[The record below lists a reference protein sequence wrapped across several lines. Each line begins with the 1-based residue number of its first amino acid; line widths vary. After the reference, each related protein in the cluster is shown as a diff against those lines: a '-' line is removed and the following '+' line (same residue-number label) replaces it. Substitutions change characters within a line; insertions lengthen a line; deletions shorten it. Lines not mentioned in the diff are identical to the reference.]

1 MEHRDV
7 SIGNQTFVRPGDR
20 YLPYWRV
27 GLGLVLLGLV
37 LLLFALWQDVRTASL
52 DFDHHAA
59 ALHEDVLQKLRV
71 NEVLLAGFAAHYA
84 VTGDMARPEVA
95 GYIRDML
102 ARYPHIHTMGVR
114 TYPAHEPVP
123 ELDADS
129 VLHIDLAMERAIASG
144 EAVASSPFPLAD
156 GGQAYALVQ
165 PVGPRQAT
173 DQAPG
178 QPRHPPVLVSLV
190 VQGRSL
196 LDSSLFPNA
205 SLTLLH
211 GGAATHKALYQSF
224 ADEADRL
231 ARTVFPLLSYSNK
244 LAGVGQPFVLHIEK
258 QLGWEVISLPVL
270 LVLGVFMPGTA
281 IVLAFYIRAKRASE
295 TTRVNAERALRE
307 SEARYRSLVENAAEA
322 IVVFDAGTGRFMEV
336 NPNAE
341 RLFGIRRDQLLRLN
355 PLSLSPAKQPDGRS
369 SKDVACRRIE
379 QALAGETSE
388 FEWLHQDAQGNP
400 VYCEIRL
407 ARLPDTDRRLIRG
420 SMTDITERRRAQQQL
435 VDTKNFLEA
444 LYDGSP
450 DMIFLFSRRGY
461 LVDVN
466 QSAVMESGFTRE
478 ELLGKDFEVLMGVHY
493 TREGVTSRARE
504 ALAGRRQVFQ
514 WVARCKDGLEFPV
527 EVRLSRVSGNRKAGQ
542 EKAYVLAVVHD
553 ITSRKRAQDALFQEK
568 ERAQTTLQSIGDG
581 VITTDVIG
589 VIDYANP
596 VAEQLTGW
604 RSSKA
609 RGRPLGEVFR
619 VLDERSRESL
629 PDPVARCLVENQTV
643 SHTEHTL
650 LVRDDGNEFAVK
662 LTVAPIRDRQGAV
675 SGAVLVLHDV
685 TEMREIARQLTYQA
699 THDPLTGLVNR
710 REFEVRLECALE
722 TARTNGHGH
731 ALCYVDL
738 DQFKVV
744 NDTCGHSAGDDL
756 LAKLSTLLRTKVR
769 DSDTLARLGGD
780 EFGLLLEGCPLEKA
794 QEIAESLRQLIEG
807 FRFSWQD
814 NRFAVG
820 VSIGLVPV
828 TGENGNLTDVLSAA
842 DAACY
847 MAKNLGRNR
856 VYVSRP
862 GDVALA
868 QHHGE
873 MQWVQQLRQALEEDR
888 LELYGQRIQSVL
900 DPLGGYEHYEVL
912 LRLTGDK
919 GTPVLPSAF
928 LPAAERYH
936 MMPAIDRW
944 VIEHAFAAV
953 RKVRQLRQHVTLS
966 INLSGQSLGDD
977 RFLDFV
983 LEQLEKPGMIPELI
997 CFEITE
1003 TAAIAH
1009 MGSAMS
1015 FIARLREMGCR
1026 FALDDFGSGLSSF
1039 AYLKSL
1045 PVDFLKIDGRF
1056 VRDVVQDPANRAMVG
1071 SITHIG
1077 HVMGIHTIAEFVE
1090 NQAIL
1095 DQLRTLHVD
1104 FAQGFGIGR
1113 PVPLSECLRSLDIE
1127 AEQGLETVANRHAKT
1142 LALQPTFSH

>member
-7 SIGNQTFVRPGDR
+7 SIENQAFVLPGER
-20 YLPYWRV
+20 YLPYWRL
-27 GLGLVLLGLV
+27 GLGWVLLGLV
-37 LLLFALWQDVRTASL
+37 LLLFVLSQDVRDARL
-52 DFDHHAA
+52 IFDRQVA
-59 ALHEDVLQKLRV
+59 ALHEDLLQKLRV
-71 NEVLLAGFAAHYA
+71 NEVVLAGFVAHYA
-84 VTGDMARPEVA
+84 VTSDMARPEVA

-102 ARYPHIHTMGVR
+102 ARYPHIHTMGVQ
-114 TYPAHEPVP
+114 THHPLEPFP
-123 ELDADS
+123 GLDANS
-129 VLHIDLAMERAIASG
+129 IRHLQPAMEQAKDSG
-144 EAVASSPFPLAD
+144 EAVASYPFELSD

-165 PVGPRQAT
+165 AIAPRQST
-173 DQAPG
+173 G
-178 QPRHPPVLVSLV
+178 QPRHPLVLVALV

-205 SLTLLH
+205 RISLLH
-211 GGAATHKALYQSF
+211 GSTSANNELYQSSP
-224 ADEADRL
+224 AEAGRV
-231 ARTVFPLLSYSNK
+231 ARTVFPRLTYVNNLD
-244 LAGVGQPFVLHIEK
+244 GVGQPFILHIEK
-258 QLGWEVISLPVL
+258 QLGWDIINLPLL
-270 LVLGVFMPGTA
+270 LVLGAFVPGTA
-281 IVLAFYIRAKRASE
+281 IVLAIYIRAKRASE
-295 TTRVNAERALRE
+295 SARISAERALRE

-322 IVVFDAGTGRFMEV
+322 IVVFDADSGRLLEA
-336 NPNAE
+336 NSNAE
-341 RLFGIRRDQLLRLN
+341 RLFGIGRDQLLKTD
-355 PLSLSPAKQPDGRS
+355 PLCLSPPEQPGGQS
-369 SKDVACRRIE
+369 SRDLACLKIE
-379 QALAGETSE
+379 QALAGETPV
-388 FEWLHQDAQGNP
+388 FESLHQDAAGNAL
-400 VYCEIRL
+400 YCEVRL
-407 ARLPDTDRRLIRG
+407 ARLPDGDRRLIRG

-466 QSAVMESGFTRE
+466 QSAVMESGFTRD

-514 WVARCKDGLEFPV
+514 WVARRKDGQEFPV

-581 VITTDVIG
+581 VITTDVTG
-589 VIDYANP
+589 VIDYVNP

-604 RSSKA
+604 RSSDA
-609 RGRPLGEVFR
+609 GGRPLGEVFR
-619 VLDERSRESL
+619 VLDEQSRESL
-629 PDPVARCLVENQTV
+629 PDPVIRCLAENQTV

-650 LVRDDGNEFAVK
+650 LVRDDENEFAVK

-685 TEMREIARQLTYQA
+685 TEMREIARQLSYQA

-722 TARTNGHGH
+722 TAHTNGHGH

-756 LAKLSTLLRTKVR
+756 LTKLSTLLRAKVR

-794 QEIAESLRQLIEG
+794 QEIAESLRQLIEE

-862 GDVALA
+862 GDAALA

-873 MQWVQQLRQALEEDR
+873 MQWVQQLRQALEEER

-912 LRLTGDK
+912 LRLTADK
-919 GTPVLPSAF
+919 GTPVQPSAF

-953 RKVRQLRQHVTLS
+953 RKVRRLRQHVTLS

-983 LEQLEKPGMIPELI
+983 LDQLERPGMIPELI

-1056 VRDVVQDPANRAMVG
+1056 VRDVVHDPANRAMVG

-1095 DQLRTLHVD
+1095 DQLRTLRVD
-1104 FAQGFGIGR
+1104 YAQGFGVGR
-1113 PVPLSECLRSLDIE
+1113 PVPLSQCLRSLDLE
-1127 AEQGLETVANRHAKT
+1127 TEQGTKTVANGQAGNLRF
-1142 LALQPTFSH
+1142 QPTFSQ